1 MPLARLATMTK
12 LKWLAAALAAV
23 VVLVVG
29 GTWVYINVI
38 REDAAPPLA
47 FEDLD
52 DSDED
57 SASTT
62 STPPEPVASGDGS
75 IAGTWA
81 TTGDAIAGY
90 RVDEILFGQSV
101 EAVGRTNDVDGT
113 LEIDGTTVVS
123 ASFEIDMTTVESD
136 ESRRDNQFR
145 GSVMSVDE
153 FPTATFTLTEPIE
166 LGDDA
171 GAGSEVTVDATGD
184 LTLRGTTQTVTIQ
197 LEARHIDGRIEVIGS
212 YTVVFADWGIPN
224 PSRPGIDTEDEG
236 ILEVLLAF
244 EPA

>member
-1 MPLARLATMTK
+1 MTK
-12 LKWLAAALAAV
+12 LKWLAAAVAAV
-23 VVLVVG
+23 VVLIVG
-29 GTWVYINVI
+29 GTWIYINVI

-47 FEDLD
+47 FDDLEEPD
-52 DSDED
+52 DTDT
-57 SASTT
+57 TT
-62 STPPEPVASGDGS
+62 STSTGSDGS
-75 IAGTWA
+75 ADETISGTWSA
-81 TTGDAIAGY
+81 ADDSIAGY

-113 LEIDGTTVVS
+113 LEVEGTTVAS
-123 ASFEIDMTTVESD
+123 ATFTIDMTTVESD
-136 ESRRDNQFR
+136 EDRRDGQFR
-145 GSVMSVDE
+145 GAIMSVDE

-166 LGDDA
+166 LGDDV

-184 LTLRGTTQTVTIQ
+184 LTLRGTTQAVTIS
-197 LEARHIDGRIEVIGS
+197 LDARHVDGRIEVVGS
-212 YTVVFADWGIPN
+212 YTVVFADWDIPN